1 MVREGQQDQPA
12 PGQVENGFQKVN
24 SRPVEMVGLVN
35 DDKAG
40 GRLERL
46 ENVPFRRPGGIPGG
60 RQAQPR
66 ADRGQGVQIA
76 FFPGGRGIDKR
87 SAELAREVRGRLGFA
102 RPRFAD
108 DKDQA
113 VFVLG
118 ALRRGDGVRGQP
130 ASTA

>member
-1 MVREGQQDQPA
+1 MCIR
-12 PGQVENGFQKVN
+12 
-24 SRPVEMVGLVN
+24 
-35 DDKAG
+35 
-40 GRLERL
+40 
-46 ENVPFRRPGGIPGG
+46 
-60 RQAQPR
+60 
-66 ADRGQGVQIA
+66 DRGQGVQIA